1 MTTDAIR
8 PHVGWYQRLFAALM
22 DKSSASYDGMVADR
36 KRALLG
42 QLHGNVLE
50 IGPGT
55 GPNLAYYRR
64 DIHWIGVEPNL
75 AMVPYLEREAARLP
89 MALDLRVGAGEQLP
103 AADESVDAVVSTLVL
118 CSVRDQAQTLREVLR
133 VLRPGGQF
141 VFIEHVAAPR
151 GTGLRRLQGLVRPV
165 WQVASDGCH
174 PDRET
179 WLAIE
184 QAGFVRMRLEHF
196 RLDAGIA
203 APHIAGV
210 AIKQA

>member
-1 MTTDAIR
+1 MTTQAIR
-8 PHVGWYQRLFAALM
+8 PHVGWYKRLFAALM
-22 DKSSASYDGMVADR
+22 DKSSAQYDAMVSNK

-55 GPNLAYYRR
+55 GPNLAYYPR
-64 DIHWIGVEPNL
+64 DIHWIGVEPNP
-75 AMVPYLEREAARLP
+75 AMLPYLGREAARLN
-89 MALDLRVGAGEQLP
+89 MRLDIREGVGEELP
-103 AADESVDAVVSTLVL
+103 AANESVDAVVSTLVL

-133 VLRPGGQF
+133 VLKPGGRF
-141 VFIEHVAAPR
+141 VFVEHVAAPR
-151 GTGLRRLQGLVRPV
+151 DTGLRRLQGLVRPV

-184 QAGFVRMRLEHF
+184 QAGFEHVRLEHF
-196 RLDAGIA
+196 RLDAGLA

-210 AIKQA
+210 AIKQV